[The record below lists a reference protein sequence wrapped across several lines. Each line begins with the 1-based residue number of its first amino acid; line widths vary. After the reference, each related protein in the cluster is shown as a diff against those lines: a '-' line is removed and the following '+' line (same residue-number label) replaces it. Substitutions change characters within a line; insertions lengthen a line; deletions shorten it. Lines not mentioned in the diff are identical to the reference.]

1 MSMTLWIM
9 LGLAV
14 AVLAAVGVLWAVRR
28 LREPPISTPMPAQS
42 EREQAAEQLSMRAEE
57 VLDDRPV
64 ELTFGPSAREAALTV
79 RSWGKA
85 SIPEDARPLSAEAS
99 YLSALGPILQMA
111 PSVLTAAEMGSGQ
124 YMKVVVDGSLAAAK
138 DGTFMPFVRG
148 SNGKVT
154 DLARLQD
161 PDLLR
166 SLINAAAVWQ
176 VATVIVAQKHLADIT
191 QHLKAI
197 RDVLDEVL
205 TFQKT
210 ERRSKILGAV
220 QYFQEVV
227 EVLGRGGVAPSSR
240 QTLENKYAELTSIQ
254 VHLEVEIRAFIKR
267 IPFIKGNERFGSEE
281 LFRQMQT
288 HNETLTAAIEDWHQC
303 VGARLMS
310 WYILMCYA
318 GEHQTKVTRLRK
330 IEESVHSFSTSDEA
344 LAGIRE
350 KWDRR
355 IDEADAFWNRGSTLE
370 KRRANMRGLVEKS
383 EVCWLH
389 ALTSVSRV
397 VQRGKTELVTADQPI
412 ELAVRLDANGK
423 VEGWQLADKVPVHFE
438 RKVAQP

>member
-1 MSMTLWIM
+1 MSMTLWIV

-28 LREPPISTPMPAQS
+28 LREPPSPRSVPAQI
-42 EREQAAEQLSMRAEE
+42 ERKQVPEQLSMRPGEI
-57 VLDDRPV
+57 LDDRPV
-64 ELTFGPSAREAALTV
+64 ELAFGPDAREAALTV

-85 SIPEDARPLSAEAS
+85 PIPEDAQPLSAETS
-99 YLSALGPILQMA
+99 YLSALGPILQIA
-111 PSVLTAAEMGSGQ
+111 PSVLTAAQMGSGE

-148 SNGKVT
+148 AKGKVT

-161 PDLLR
+161 PDVLR

-176 VATVIVAQKHLADIT
+176 VATVIVAQRHLADIT
-191 QHLKAI
+191 QQLKAI
-197 RDVLDEVL
+197 RAVLDEVL

-220 QYFQEVV
+220 QYFQELV
-227 EVLGRGGVAPSSR
+227 EVLDRGEVAPASR
-240 QTLENKYAELTSIQ
+240 QTLEALYAELTSIQ
-254 VHLEVEIRAFIKR
+254 AHLDEEIRSLIKR
-267 IPFIKGNERFGSEE
+267 IPVIEGNERVGSRE
-281 LFRQMQT
+281 LFRQMQA

-303 VGARLMS
+303 VGVRLMS

-330 IEESVHSFSTSDEA
+330 IEESVEAFSASDEG

-350 KWDRR
+350 KWEDRK
-355 IDEADAFWNRGSTLE
+355 ST
-370 KRRANMRGLVEKS
+370 
-383 EVCWLH
+383 
-389 ALTSVSRV
+389 
-397 VQRGKTELVTADQPI
+397 
-412 ELAVRLDANGK
+412 RLNSS
-423 VEGWQLADKVPVHFE
+423 HHSI
-438 RKVAQP
+438 